1 MFNWEKKL
9 QYCKTYIQSF
19 LIRSLDHV
27 GMYSRR
33 PSVLSFFQKYIIDPL
48 NLLLFNFINL
58 NTLEFLC
65 IHTFRWRIR
74 ITLKKIKDFKLPQ
87 HIYRQ
92 HFHSLFCNIDFLEKL
107 LTPLI
112 FYSEPIEFLK
122 VVKASLVRVWKQFSA
137 AIQLKNGW
145 KVAFKATHAKRLANQ
160 SETVSWK
167 IINAMPEKKSLASY
181 RNTLP
186 EWGSETKKSG
196 EKVKSGNN
204 IARKVQQAL
213 GKLFSFNVEANWK
226 ATQNLFELPACSIK
240 ISEKQWTLTRRGKG
254 KGQRG
259 CITKY

>member
-33 PSVLSFFQKYIIDPL
+33 PSVLSFLQKYFIDLL

-122 VVKASLVRVWKQFSA
+122 VVKASLVRVWKQFSVE
-137 AIQLKNGW
+137 IQLKNGW
-145 KVAFKATHAKRLANQ
+145 KVALKAAPLTLNAWQTKAKQLAERSLTRCQKRNPWPVIEILYLSGEARARRVGRKWRVATTSLEKCNKHLANFSHLMLRQ
-160 SETVSWK
+160 TEKLLK
-167 IINAMPEKKSLASY
+167 IYLSCPRA
-181 RNTLP
+181 
-186 EWGSETKKSG
+186 
-196 EKVKSGNN
+196 V
-204 IARKVQQAL
+204 
-213 GKLFSFNVEANWK
+213 
-226 ATQNLFELPACSIK
+226 
-240 ISEKQWTLTRRGKG
+240 
-254 KGQRG
+254 
-259 CITKY
+259 